1 MAYQLEFITDI
12 KTIITRDLEA
22 LKTEIEE
29 TDESIL
35 WHTIPGLINPVATLA
50 HHICGNLR
58 HFIGATL
65 GEDGYIRDRSDEFAN
80 RNITKPELLL
90 EIEHTSEAVE
100 AALSQLSPEELTS
113 EMKELP
119 AHLKGK
125 SVGFFLIQLCCHL
138 SRHRGQLNYLKRI
151 QEA

>member
-58 HFIGATL
+58 HFIGGTL
-65 GEDGYIRDRSDEFAN
+65 GEDGYIRDRNDEFAN

-100 AALSQLSPEELTS
+100 AALSQLAPEELTS
-113 EMKELP
+113 EMKDPP
-119 AHLKGK
+119 ALHQGK

-151 QEA
+151 HV